1 MSNGGLNSLPSK
13 TLRRLYLTLFL
24 RGRSSR
30 GLQRGKEPKS
40 ISQKLFGVLALYFVI
55 GAIGIAA
62 IQRDVFLG
70 GFFLHAMAMLF
81 TGMFIAASAG
91 EMLFN
96 KDESEILGHRPIDP
110 RQLLWAKVTVLIQ
123 VSVLMAVAYSLPGCF
138 RAITTGLGGALFPLA
153 HLVSV
158 VMAAVFMTGGVVML
172 YQLCLRWFG
181 RQRLDNL
188 MTGAQV
194 LLTVGLVLGS
204 QMIRPL
210 VTGQGALGVLKEAW
224 WGFLIPPAWFAGL
237 DAVLTGNF
245 EIEMV
250 VLALLAV
257 ISTLTVGGFAF
268 GKLADATQ
276 EDLVAANETSSSIG
290 APALGALEG
299 ASAKSLERRS
309 NWLDRLVAVPPLSFA
324 LRHPVVRASFRL
336 CMAYMFRDRD
346 TKLRIYPGVAP
357 IMIMPLVVLFGKVGG
372 GSGFGLAFA
381 ASYIGLL
388 PMMTVNLLQFSQDW
402 QAADIFRLG
411 PAGGPGHFIRGSLLA
426 ICLVFVVPAA
436 VILMVAAA
444 FMQGTYLHSLLQ
456 MLPGLIALPA
466 YVFLAGSTGR
476 AVPLSRPTEEAKSA
490 GRGAKVM
497 LLMFSAIAIGIGG
510 YLSDSGG
517 YLVPFLVVEAVIS
530 AVLCFLANAS
540 ISKVAWDPVE

>member
-1 MSNGGLNSLPSK
+1 MSSLNSLPSR

-30 GLQRGKEPKS
+30 GLRLGRQPKS
-40 ISQKLFGVLALYFVI
+40 ISQKLFGVLALYFLI

-62 IQRDVFLG
+62 IQRDVFLS

-96 KDESEILGHRPIDP
+96 KDEAEILGHRPVDP
-110 RQLLWAKVTVLIQ
+110 RQLLWAKVAVLIQ

-138 RAITTGLGGALFPLA
+138 RAVTTGLGGVLFPFA

-158 VMAAVFMTGGVVML
+158 VMAAVLMTGGVVML

-210 VTGQGALGVLKEAW
+210 ITGQGTLGVLKEAW

-245 EIEMV
+245 QLEMI
-250 VLALLAV
+250 VLALLAI
-257 ISTLTVGGFAF
+257 ISTLTVGAFAF

-276 EDLVAANETSSSIG
+276 EELVVANETA
-290 APALGALEG
+290 APVVAPGILEG
-299 ASAKSLERRS
+299 SAAKSDGRRS
-309 NWLDRLVAVPPLSFA
+309 SWIDRLVAIPPLSLA

-346 TKLRIYPGVAP
+346 TKLRLYPGVAP

-372 GSGFGLAFA
+372 QSGFGLAFA

-388 PMMTVNLLQFSQDW
+388 PTMTLNLLQFSQDW

-426 ICLVFVVPAA
+426 ICLVFVAPAS
-436 VILMVAAA
+436 VILMGAAA
-444 FMQGTYLHSLLQ
+444 FMHGTYWHSMLQ

-466 YVFLAGSTGR
+466 YAFLAGETSR
-476 AVPLSRPTEEAKSA
+476 AVPLSRPTEESKSA
-490 GRGAKVM
+490 GRGAKMM
-497 LLMFSAIAIGIGG
+497 LLMLSAIAIGTGG
-510 YLSDSGG
+510 YFADSSGD
-517 YLVPFLVVEAVIS
+517 LIPFLIVEAVVS
-530 AVLCFLANAS
+530 LVVCLLANAS
-540 ISKVAWDPVE
+540 ISKVTWDPVE